1 MGSKNVAEV
10 YALWHSLPH
19 RPFRLLVFM
28 AFMALDEDREGQ
40 AACLY
45 WGGQERLGLAI
56 GRPAPAKPDEDDLTP
71 AAEDARRERRLVF
84 EAVRTDVKKLIE
96 AGAIERV
103 RQGGYG
109 GRSEY
114 RLTLTQTP
122 PQVGSIGTG
131 TVRPGVPQA
140 PSQPGSTGP
149 TSGGVIDPT
158 SDGAIGPT
166 SGGVLLQETSTPLQ
180 QAESNMVPRSSS
192 HQRARAV
199 EERQEPD
206 EEYEAARNEL
216 VTYGPRAHDLI
227 AQIQGVYPE
236 TTLREAVIEAAGT
249 LAIIAAEE
257 RKTA

>member
-28 AFMALDEDREGQ
+28 AFMALDESREGQ

-56 GRPAPAKPDEDDLTP
+56 GRPAPAKPDEDDLSP

-84 EAVRTDVKKLIE
+84 EAVRTDVKKLID

-122 PQVGSIGTG
+122 LQVGSTGTG
-131 TVRPGVPQA
+131 NGQPGVPQT
-140 PSQPGSTGP
+140 PSQPGSTDP
-149 TSGGVIDPT
+149 TSGGVTGPISGGVTD
-158 SDGAIGPT
+158 PT
-166 SGGVLLQETSTPLQ
+166 SGGALLQETSTPLQ

-199 EERQEPD
+199 EEHQGPD
-206 EEYEAARNEL
+206 EEYESARNEL
-216 VTYGPRAHDLI
+216 VAYGPRAHSLI
-227 AQIQGVYPE
+227 AQIQGAYPE
-236 TTLREAVIEAAGT
+236 TTLRDAVIEAAAA
-249 LAIIAAEE
+249 LAIVAADD
-257 RKTA
+257 RRTA